1 MAQKTNLNVNPYFDD
16 FDANK
21 NFYKVLFKPGKP
33 VQARELNTVQAIL
46 QNQIETF
53 GSNYIKEGSPLVSG
67 ISYDQDYCAVKLN
80 QFSFGVDIS
89 LYIEKYVGS
98 VIRGEVSG
106 VSAVVKQVVFP
117 NNEEVE
123 YITLYVKYLDSN
135 SEFDR
140 SSFSDGE
147 SLLSTQPIS
156 YGINNVVIADGVAF
170 ASLIS
175 ENATAVGSS
184 ASVDNGAYF
193 VRGFFVNVS
202 KQTLILDYY
211 TNTPSYRVGFRVSES
226 VVTAKE
232 DSSLYDN
239 AKGFTNFAAPGA
251 DRFSLKLTLVKKP
264 LTNNENDTDFIELMR
279 VEDGFLKKLQTQ
291 TDYNKIKDYIAERT
305 YDESGNYTVTP
316 FKVSVNNSLNNLLG
330 NNGLFL
336 SNEFTNEGNTP
347 NDDIMCISIDPGKA
361 YVKGY
366 DITKV
371 GTTILDVDKPRDVE
385 KISNVVVPFTMG
397 NIIRVNNVYGAP
409 INRSVVSFY
418 DQRRNN
424 DLSTPQGIKVGEA
437 RVYCF
442 RLTDSPYSSSSS
454 LWDLYFYDPQFYT
467 ILTLN
472 NSISSSELPASSI
485 VTGSSSGAI
494 GYVVNSGSTDKDISV
509 RQISGK
515 FLKNESLII
524 NGVTSI
530 SRSIAN
536 VKEYKESDIKSVY
549 QNDPSSSVDFIAD
562 AELSSVVPPGFSTLD
577 EVTISSSGL
586 VTPVNKP
593 VSGITTGAI
602 IKYSISGFSTET
614 YNVVTSISPNQLS
627 FTVAG
632 ITTIQGVCDGAL
644 PSSDVKVR
652 LVSGTSKILNQ
663 NSSYLYSVLPN
674 TNIESVDLSTSQ
686 LTFCSQAI
694 LNTTVTNNSLSLSTA
709 DFTLPQNYGAVKFD
723 TFDVEKY
730 SIHYSDGT
738 TERLRY
744 DQVSFN
750 IDYTTITFTGI
761 QNKTLALVNGTFIKT
776 GIQSKTKI
784 YKKSN
789 ILEVNLSKYPQ
800 SGINTSSSI
809 GDGLTYNQYYGLR
822 VQDNEICLRYPD
834 VTNVLAVY
842 ESLDEGSPSFDS
854 LNFSSLYSVNANSII
869 GENIIGSNSNAIGRI
884 VGKSSNTVEFIYL
897 NANKFEIG
905 EDVTFESSN
914 ISAPIESIAF
924 GKYKN
929 ITYAFK
935 LDKGHRNEFCD
946 YSRLIRNNNQPEPSR
961 RLKVVFD
968 YFDVPSTDIGDV
980 FTILSYPSESYNKD
994 IPKIGYLNIR
1004 SSDTLDFRP
1013 RVSYFSGNLSSPFSF
1028 SSRNFDN
1035 SIKVII
1041 TPNEASLISYNVYLG
1056 RIDKICLDSLGA
1068 FTIKKGVS
1076 SLKPSEPLVSDELL
1090 EIASINLPP
1099 YLYDP
1104 SDAKVTMVENK
1115 RYTMKDIGKIENRVE
1130 NLERVTSL
1138 SLLELQT
1145 QTLQIKDA
1153 DGIDRFKT
1161 GFFADSLKDDSFINL
1176 SLSLSQRDE
1185 ENNELIPLKSRN
1197 TLKNLLIP
1205 TDSISN
1211 ESLDLSTDFV
1221 LTDVR
1226 TKKRGRI
1233 VTLDYDEI
1241 PWIEQSL
1248 ATRVNNVNPF
1258 HVIQYVG
1265 DIKLNPTR
1273 DTWIRTVELP
1283 DRVIVQNNSL
1293 NLQSQVTTER
1303 LTLNRVDN
1311 TSGARTSGG
1320 GNTGSL
1326 TSVDTFTSLSLSD
1339 ARPARSE
1346 SFTSSDSSESS
1357 STERAFV
1364 ESNLEEY
1371 IRSRNVEFSVSN
1383 LKSFTRY
1390 YPFFDGLSTI
1400 DIVPKLIEV
1409 TSDRNLLNPGTDGS
1423 FRVGEVVYVFAR
1435 DINIS
1440 DPILTFRLAAPNHK
1454 FGPHNNPTQTFQ
1466 VNPYQ
1471 RDTSLPSQYSSSTPI
1486 LNVDTF
1492 ALSEEASGDY
1502 SGFIKAGSII
1512 IGATS
1517 NAIAFVKD
1525 IRLVTDNY
1533 GDLIGS
1539 FFIQNPNNIP
1549 APISRFKTGTKSF
1562 RLSSSPTNQNGLLNN
1577 SDVSSAETT
1586 YTAEG
1591 SVQSYQNIVRI
1602 SRVNVSLTTSNNI
1615 MSRTLTETRS
1625 ESITS
1630 INLPP
1635 PVVNNI
1641 TNTTNN
1647 ITNNNITNTTNVTNV
1662 TNVTRNV
1669 RNITRNFI
1677 TYEIRTD
1684 PLAQSFLVGN
1694 GRGLNSFFDD
1704 ANGVFLTSIDLF
1716 FAKKDSNN
1724 APVTVQI
1731 RPVDDTPSLVVIGDS
1746 VTLRPDQ
1753 INVSSDAS
1761 IATKVT
1767 FPYPIFLAPNQEY
1780 SIVLLAPQSDQYEVW
1795 CARMGEKTV
1804 NTANLPDSESVR
1816 YTRQFAIGS
1825 LFKSQNG
1832 SIWSAD
1838 QYEDMKFKLYKAKF
1852 NTSEG
1857 IAYFQNPTLNKN
1869 NTYIR
1874 KLVSNPIRTL
1884 PRKLRVGIH
1893 TIHDSGTIT
1902 GILTAGRKVSEN
1914 IDTYRYAYIVGTGSS
1929 VVNVAITTGGNN
1941 YPSGISTVQ
1950 TFNINGNGTGLQL
1963 QVTAGSSGSVS
1974 SVSILN
1980 PGSGYSVG
1988 DVVGIVTST
1997 VTGTSNS
2004 AKGTDAQITI
2014 SSANEYSVDTL
2025 YLTNAQA
2032 NGFTIGSGSKI
2043 EYFNNLGSRTP
2054 IAIATITSSSQ
2065 YGGEFYN
2072 GSYFKV
2078 DHFTHGMYAANNV
2091 VQITGVFPNTA
2102 GARLTSTM
2110 SITDSSLNIPS
2121 GDVSKFK
2128 TFEGANVSPTYP
2140 GYILINNE
2148 ILEYTAI
2155 TESGTITVSERSIDN
2170 TISLEH
2176 QSGSLVYKYE
2186 LSGVSLRRINN
2197 IKHNIVDNSID
2208 LDSYYI
2214 QIDRGGL
2221 IDDQNIG
2228 ESRTSDNGTYPLLSF
2243 NEETSVGSNS
2253 VYASENIVYDTIIPH
2268 YDIGLPGESTK
2279 VRGLIR
2285 TISGTSAS
2293 GNEES
2298 FVDLGYEPIELNV
2311 PNKLNSLRLIA
2322 SKVNS
2327 DTYLGNMPRNKSMT
2341 TAIVMSTTNYNL
2353 SPIIFLDTTFTEY
2366 DSCRLNRP
2374 ISDFA
2379 SDGRVNGIIEDPH
2392 AATYISKVIRLTQPS
2407 NTLKIFLSAYRHSS
2421 ADIRVL
2427 YSLIR
2432 PSSEQSNS
2440 SFNLFPGYNN
2450 LTSDN
2455 NLDGY
2460 LDVIDE
2466 SKNDG
2471 LPDIFVPDSLDNQ
2484 FLEYQYTAANVGPF
2498 IGFTIKIIMSGT
2510 RQDKYP
2516 RLKDIRAI
2524 ALG

>member
-53 GSNYIKEGSPLVSG
+53 GSNYLKEGSPVVSG
-67 ISYDQDYCAVKLN
+67 ISYDQDYSAVKLN
-80 QFSFGVDIS
+80 KFSFGVDIS
-89 LYIEKYVGS
+89 LYIEKYVGTL
-98 VIRGEVSG
+98 IRGEISN

-117 NNEEVE
+117 DNEEIE
-123 YITLYVKYLDSN
+123 YITLYVKYLDSDA
-135 SEFDR
+135 EFNKSR
-140 SSFSDGE
+140 FSDGE
-147 SLLSTQPIS
+147 SLLSTQSIS
-156 YGINNVVIADGVAF
+156 YGINNIIIADGVAF
-170 ASLIS
+170 SSLIS

-184 ASVDNGAYF
+184 ASIDTGVYF
-193 VRGFFVNVS
+193 IRGFFVNVS

-226 VVTAKE
+226 IVTAKE

-279 VEDGFLKKLQTQ
+279 VENGFLKKLQTQ
-291 TDYNKIKDYIAERT
+291 TDYNKIKDYIAQRT
-305 YDESGNYTVTP
+305 YDESGNYTVVP

-336 SNEFTNEGNTP
+336 SDEFTNEGNTP
-347 NDDIMCISIDPGKA
+347 SDDIMCVSIDPGKA

-371 GTTILDVDKPRDVE
+371 GNTILDVDKPRDTE
-385 KISNVVVPFTMG
+385 KISNVVVPFAMG
-397 NIIRVNNVYGAP
+397 NIIRLNNVYGAP

-418 DQRRNN
+418 NQRRDNN
-424 DLSTPQGIKVGEA
+424 LTTPQGIKVGEA

-442 RLTDSPYSSSSS
+442 RLTDSPFSNFSS

-467 ILTLN
+467 ILTLS
-472 NSISSSELPASSI
+472 NSISSSELPQSSI
-485 VTGSSSGAI
+485 VVGSNSGAI
-494 GYVVNSGSTDKDISV
+494 GYVVNAGSVNNNITIRQTSG
-509 RQISGK
+509 R
-515 FLKNESLII
+515 FLRNESLII

-530 SRSIAN
+530 SRSINN
-536 VKEYKESDIKSVY
+536 VRDYKESDIKSVY

-562 AELSSVVPPGFSTLD
+562 TELSSIVPSGFSTLD

-602 IKYSISGFSTET
+602 IKYSRSGFSTET

-644 PSSDVKVR
+644 PNSDIKVR
-652 LVSGTSKILNQ
+652 LVSGASKILNQ

-686 LTFCSQAI
+686 LTFSSQAI
-694 LNTTVTNNSLSLSTA
+694 LNTTVTNNVLSLSTA
-709 DFTLPQNYGAVKFD
+709 DFALPQNFGAIKFD

-730 SIHYSDGT
+730 SIHYDDGT
-738 TERLRY
+738 QQSLRY
-744 DQVSFN
+744 DQVIFN
-750 IDYTTITFTGI
+750 NDYTIITFGGI
-761 QNKTLALVNGTFIKT
+761 QNKTVALVNGTFIKT

-789 ILEVNLSKYPQ
+789 ILNVNFSKYPQ

-809 GDGLTYNQYYGLR
+809 GDGLNYNQYYGLR

-842 ESLDEGSPSFDS
+842 ESLNEQSPSFDS
-854 LNFSSLYSVNANSII
+854 LNFSSLYNINASSVI
-869 GENIIGSNSNAIGRI
+869 GENIIGNNSNSIGRI
-884 VGKSSNTVEFIYL
+884 VGKSSNTVEFVYL
-897 NANKFEIG
+897 NGNKFEVG
-905 EDVTFESSN
+905 EDVTFQSSN
-914 ISAPIESIAF
+914 IVAPIESIAF
-924 GKYKN
+924 GSYKN

-935 LDKGHRNEFCD
+935 LDKGQRNEFYD
-946 YSRLIRNNNQPEPSR
+946 FSRLIRNNNHPEPSK
-961 RLKVVFD
+961 RLTIVFD

-980 FTILSYPSESYNKD
+980 FSVLSYPKESYNKD

-1013 RVSYFSGNLSSPFSF
+1013 RVAYFSGNSSSPFSF

-1056 RIDKICLDSLGA
+1056 RIDKLCLDSLGA
-1068 FTIKKGVS
+1068 FTIKKGSS
-1076 SLKPSEPLVSDELL
+1076 SLNPSQPLVYEELL

-1104 SDAKVTMVENK
+1104 SDAKIAMVENK
-1115 RYTMKDIGKIENRVE
+1115 RYTMKDIGTIENRVE
-1130 NLERVTSL
+1130 NLERITSL
-1138 SLLELQT
+1138 SLLELET

-1176 SLSLSQRDE
+1176 SLSLSQIDTER
-1185 ENNELIPLKSRN
+1185 NELIPLKSRN

-1205 TDSISN
+1205 SDSISN
-1211 ESLDLSTDFV
+1211 QSLDLSSDFV

-1226 TKKRGRI
+1226 TKKRGRV
-1233 VTLDYDEI
+1233 VTLDYEET
-1241 PWIEQSL
+1241 PWIEQAL

-1265 DIKLNPTR
+1265 DIRLNPTR
-1273 DTWIRTVELP
+1273 DTWIRTVQLP
-1283 DRVIVQNNSL
+1283 DKIIVHNNSL
-1293 NLQSQVTTER
+1293 NLQSQVTSER
-1303 LTLNRVDN
+1303 LTLNTVDN

-1320 GNTGSL
+1320 GNTGSINF
-1326 TSVDTFTSLSLSD
+1326 VDTFTSLSLSD
-1339 ARPARSE
+1339 SRPAGSE
-1346 SFTSSDSSESS
+1346 VFTSSDISESS
-1357 STERAFV
+1357 STERSFI
-1364 ESNLEEY
+1364 ENNLDEY

-1383 LKSFTRY
+1383 LEAFTRY
-1390 YPFFDGLSTI
+1390 HSFFDGLSTV
-1400 DIVPKLIEV
+1400 DIIPKLIEV
-1409 TSDRNLLNPGTDGS
+1409 TSDRDLLNPGTDGS
-1423 FRVGEVVYVFAR
+1423 FIVGENIFVFDR
-1435 DINIS
+1435 DINIIE
-1440 DPILTFRLAAPNHK
+1440 PILTFRLAAPNHK
-1454 FGPHNNPTQTFQ
+1454 FGAHNNPTQTFQ

-1471 RDTSLPSQYSSSTPI
+1471 RDTSLPSQYSSSTPV

-1492 ALSEEASGDY
+1492 ALAEEALGDY
-1502 SGFIKAGSII
+1502 SGFIKVGAVI
-1512 IGATS
+1512 IGETS
-1517 NAIAFVKD
+1517 SAVAFVKD
-1525 IRLVTDNY
+1525 IRLVADNY
-1533 GDLIGS
+1533 GDLIGT
-1539 FFIQNPNNIP
+1539 FFIQDPNNIP

-1562 RLSSSPTNQNGLLNN
+1562 KLSSSPNNQNVLVNN
-1577 SDVSSAETT
+1577 SDISSAQTT

-1591 SVQSYQNIVRI
+1591 SVQTYQDIIRI
-1602 SRVNVSLTTSNNI
+1602 SRVNVSLTSTNNI
-1615 MSRTLTETRS
+1615 MARSLTETRN

-1647 ITNNNITNTTNVTNV
+1647 ITNNNITNTTNVTVRQNV
-1662 TNVTRNV
+1662 TNVTNV
-1669 RNITRNFI
+1669 TQNITQR
-1677 TYEIRTD
+1677 IRERVD

-1694 GRGLNSFFDD
+1694 SQELNSFSDD
-1704 ANGVFLTSIDLF
+1704 ANGVFLTSVDLF
-1716 FAKKDSNN
+1716 FKTKDPNN
-1724 APVTVQI
+1724 APVTVQV
-1731 RPVDDTPSLVVIGDS
+1731 RPVEDSPLLIILGDQ

-1753 INVSSDAS
+1753 INISDDAS

-1767 FPYPIFLAPNQEY
+1767 FTYPIFLAPNQEY
-1780 SIVLLAPQSDQYEVW
+1780 SIVLLAPQSDKYEMW

-1804 NTANLPDSESVR
+1804 NTANLPDAESVR
-1816 YTRQFAIGS
+1816 YTRQFAMGS

-1832 SIWSAD
+1832 STWTAD
-1838 QYEDMKFKLYKAKF
+1838 QYEDLKFKLYKAKF

-1857 IAYFQNPTLNKN
+1857 IAYFQNPTLNKS

-1874 KLVSNPIRTL
+1874 KLVSNPIKTL

-1893 TIHDSGTIT
+1893 TIHDNETIT

-1914 IDTYRYAYIVGTGSS
+1914 LDAYKYAYIVGTGSS

-1941 YPSGISTVQ
+1941 YPVGISTVQ
-1950 TFNINGNGTGLQL
+1950 TFNISGNGTGLQL
-1963 QVTAGSSGSVS
+1963 RVTAGSSGSVTLAT
-1974 SVSILN
+1974 IIN
-1980 PGSGYSVG
+1980 PGSGYNVG

-1997 VTGTSNS
+1997 VTGSINAS
-2004 AKGTDAQITI
+2004 RGAEAQITI
-2014 SSANEYSVDTL
+2014 SSANEHSVDTL
-2025 YLTNAQA
+2025 YLTNSQA
-2032 NGFTIGSGSKI
+2032 NQFTVGSSSKI
-2043 EYFNNLGSRTP
+2043 VYYNNSGSRTQL
-2054 IAIATITSSSQ
+2054 AIATITSSSQ

-2078 DHFTHGMYAANNV
+2078 DHFTHGMYAANNIV
-2091 VQITGVFPNTA
+2091 KITGIFPDTV
-2102 GARLTSTM
+2102 GARLISTM
-2110 SITDSSLNIPS
+2110 SMTSSSLNIPAE
-2121 GDVSKFK
+2121 DVSKFK
-2128 TFEGANVSPTYP
+2128 TFEDVDVTPTYP

-2148 ILEYTAI
+2148 ILEYTAV
-2155 TESGTITVSERSIDN
+2155 TESGTITVSSRSIDN
-2170 TISLEH
+2170 TIALNHRSD
-2176 QSGSLVYKYE
+2176 SLVYKYE
-2186 LSGVSLRRINN
+2186 LSGVSLRRINS
-2197 IKHNIVDNSID
+2197 IKHNITSNSID

-2214 QIDRGGL
+2214 QIDRDGL
-2221 IDDQNIG
+2221 IDGQNIG
-2228 ESRTSDNGTYPLLSF
+2228 ENRNSDDGTYPLLSF
-2243 NEETSVGSNS
+2243 NAEANVGSNS
-2253 VYASENIVYDTIIPH
+2253 VYASENIIYDTVTPH
-2268 YDIGLPGESTK
+2268 YDIGLPGQSTK
-2279 VRGLIR
+2279 IR
-2285 TISGTSAS
+2285 ALMRTVSGTSSS

-2298 FVDLGYEPIELNV
+2298 FVDLGYEPIELNI
-2311 PNKLNSLRLIA
+2311 PNKFNSLRLIA
-2322 SKVNS
+2322 SEVNS
-2327 DTYLGNMPRNKSMT
+2327 DEYLTNMPRNRSMM

-2353 SPIIFLDTTFTEY
+2353 SPVIFLDTTFTEY
-2366 DSCRLNRP
+2366 NSCRLNRP
-2374 ISDFA
+2374 ILDFA
-2379 SDGRVNGIIEDPH
+2379 SDGRVNGITEDPH
-2392 AATYISKVIRLTQPS
+2392 AATYISKTIRLTQPS
-2407 NTLKIFLSAYRHSS
+2407 NTLKLFLSAYRHSS

-2427 YSLIR
+2427 YSLVR
-2432 PSSEQSNS
+2432 PGSEQSNS

-2460 LDVIDE
+2460 LDVVDE
-2466 SKNDG
+2466 SKNNG
-2471 LPDIFVPDSLDNQ
+2471 LPDIFVSDSLDNQ
-2484 FLEYQYTAANVGPF
+2484 FFEYQYTAANIGPF

-2510 RQDKYP
+2510 RQDKFP